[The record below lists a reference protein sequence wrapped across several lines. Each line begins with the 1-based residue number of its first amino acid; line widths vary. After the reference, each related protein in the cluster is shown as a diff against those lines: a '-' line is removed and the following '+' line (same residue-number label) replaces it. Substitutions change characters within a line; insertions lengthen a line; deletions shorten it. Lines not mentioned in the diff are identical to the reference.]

1 MAKLIVALVLL
12 SNGLANGLANFGGCT
27 CEVAR
32 STRSLPASR
41 VRCFLLSEGLNH
53 YYVAQVKS
61 SADGI
66 KITNTGTAFNG
77 GPVAITARALRPSA
91 RPSENLDNAP
101 LARRT
106 TLRDPTSR

>member
-1 MAKLIVALVLL
+1 M
-12 SNGLANGLANFGGCT
+12 
-27 CEVAR
+27 
-32 STRSLPASR
+32 
-41 VRCFLLSEGLNH
+41 LSEGLNH